1 MLKKSKK
8 QTWDL
13 AKTRENSIFAVALVC
28 GQIKTSPFHTQV
40 LLMMRRRLYI
50 YSLWLATCSVL
61 LSTVVLHHHHF
72 NRICFVEQRCA
83 EDGNTN
89 DEHTEHHEKE
99 HEGCSVHQMHQFI
112 VNAKVAKNI
121 QQKIF
126 DGGHH
131 LMAVLPSHIVLFPLM
146 NLVIVSWQE
155 TTSQLHGYMGRGY
168 NRRGP
173 PCLA

>member
-121 QQKIF
+121 KQKIF

>member
-1 MLKKSKK
+1 
-8 QTWDL
+8 
-13 AKTRENSIFAVALVC
+13 
-28 GQIKTSPFHTQV
+28 
-40 LLMMRRRLYI
+40 MMRRRLYI

-131 LMAVLPSHIVLFPLM
+131 LMAVLPSHIVLFPLKS
-146 NLVIVSWQE
+146 LVIVSWQE
-155 TTSQLHGYMGRGY
+155 TTSQLHEYMGLGY

>member
-1 MLKKSKK
+1 MLKKTKK
-8 QTWDL
+8 QTSDL
-13 AKTRENSIFAVALVC
+13 AKTRENSIFAVALVY
-28 GQIKTSPFHTQV
+28 GPIKTSPFQIQV
-40 LLMMRRRLYI
+40 LLTMRRRLYI

-61 LSTVVLHHHHF
+61 LSTVVLQHHHF

-131 LMAVLPSHIVLFPLM
+131 LMAVLPSHIVLFPLKS
-146 NLVIVSWQE
+146 LVIVSWQE
-155 TTSQLHGYMGRGY
+155 NTSQLHEYMGLGY

>member
-1 MLKKSKK
+1 M
-8 QTWDL
+8 
-13 AKTRENSIFAVALVC
+13 AKTRENSIFAQALVC
-28 GQIKTSPFHTQV
+28 GLIKTSPFQIQV
-40 LLMMRRRLYI
+40 LLTMRRRLYI
-50 YSLWLATCSVL
+50 FSLWLATCSVL

-99 HEGCSVHQMHQFI
+99 HEGCSVQQMHQFI

-131 LMAVLPSHIVLFPLM
+131 LMAVLPSHIVLFPLKS
-146 NLVIVSWQE
+146 LVIVSWQE
-155 TTSQLHGYMGRGY
+155 TTSQLHEYMGLGY

>member
-28 GQIKTSPFHTQV
+28 EQIKTSPFQIQV
-40 LLMMRRRLYI
+40 LLTMRRRLYI
-50 YSLWLATCSVL
+50 FSLWLATCSVL

-131 LMAVLPSHIVLFPLM
+131 LMAVLPSHIVLFPLKS
-146 NLVIVSWQE
+146 LVIVSWQE
-155 TTSQLHGYMGRGY
+155 NTSQLHEYMGLGY

>member
-1 MLKKSKK
+1 MLKKTKK

-13 AKTRENSIFAVALVC
+13 AKTRENSIFAVAFVWADQNEPIL
-28 GQIKTSPFHTQV
+28 TQV

-50 YSLWLATCSVL
+50 FSLWLATCSVL

-72 NRICFVEQRCA
+72 NRICFIEQQCP

-99 HEGCSVHQMHQFI
+99 HEGCSVQQMHQFI
-112 VNAKVAKNI
+112 VNAKVAKNT
-121 QQKIF
+121 QQNIF
-126 DGGHH
+126 DGGHS
-131 LMAVLPSHIVLFPLM
+131 LTAVLPFHIVLFPLQ

-155 TTSQLHGYMGRGY
+155 ITSPLHEYMGRGY

>member
-13 AKTRENSIFAVALVC
+13 AKTRENSIFAVALVWADQDKPISYTSFIDDET
-28 GQIKTSPFHTQV
+28 QI
-40 LLMMRRRLYI
+40 LYI
-50 YSLWLATCSVL
+50 FTMVGNMLRVAFYCRTPSS
-61 LSTVVLHHHHF
+61 SF

-131 LMAVLPSHIVLFPLM
+131 
-146 NLVIVSWQE
+146 
-155 TTSQLHGYMGRGY
+155 
-168 NRRGP
+168 
-173 PCLA
+173 